1 MESGCEFWD
10 LIPASVD
17 RPEGPQYA
25 CRYDIANRMQMDTA
39 NLLSLVLKSAEQ
51 GRETNAQFIKSGI
64 QNKPTKELNNLLGL
78 SDT

>member
-1 MESGCEFWD
+1 
-10 LIPASVD
+10 
-17 RPEGPQYA
+17 
-25 CRYDIANRMQMDTA
+25 MQMDTA